1 MARSWI
7 SRSLQRDKYLSGGV
21 AGEGRGIIA
30 SAGSQ
35 DYAEIDT
42 KPRSG
47 SESGGYVSAGAADV
61 GDANQRLSD
70 NAGHTP
76 THIHRV
82 TVESSA
88 NPSQFSRRLFFSL
101 PLMLSPLLARDADA
115 ATKVSSARV
124 WPANEYT
131 RVTFESPTALKVQ
144 HFFVKDPERLVIDIE
159 NVELGPALKEL
170 AARVG
175 ANDPYIQ
182 SVRVGINRT
191 NVIRVVLDLRTE
203 VKPQVFAVPPAGE
216 FGHRL
221 MLDIYPAKPSDPML
235 ALLNN
240 DVADF
245 GKGNQHGQPND
256 APLDALP
263 TESPAKIASRPRQ
276 DGLALPPEQNKKLA
290 DSTAPAKGGS
300 STSAGDSSIDK
311 LPPEKSTK
319 SPSIA
324 SGKKQP
330 RPIIVVIDPGHGGED
345 PGAIGRR
352 GTREKDI
359 VLVIAKLLR
368 ARLHDD
374 AGFRIALTRDADFFV
389 PLEQRVQRAR
399 RLRADLFVS
408 VHADAFIHP
417 QANGSSVFAL
427 SERGATSTAAK
438 WLANRENEAD
448 LIGGVNLNVKDGFLA
463 RTLLDLSQTAQIN
476 DSLKLGKLVLSELG
490 EVNRLHKGS
499 VEQAGFA
506 VLKAPDIPSIL
517 IETAFISNPDEE
529 KKLRDPS
536 YQNKMAEAISD
547 GIKRYFAKNPPIARA

>member
-1 MARSWI
+1 M
-7 SRSLQRDKYLSGGV
+7 
-21 AGEGRGIIA
+21 
-30 SAGSQ
+30 
-35 DYAEIDT
+35 
-42 KPRSG
+42 
-47 SESGGYVSAGAADV
+47 
-61 GDANQRLSD
+61 
-70 NAGHTP
+70 
-76 THIHRV
+76 
-82 TVESSA
+82 
-88 NPSQFSRRLFFSL
+88 
-101 PLMLSPLLARDADA
+101 SPLLARDADA
-115 ATKVSSARV
+115 ATKVTSARV

-170 AARVG
+170 AAKIG
-175 ANDPYIQ
+175 SNDPYIQ

-191 NVIRVVLDLRTE
+191 NVIRVVMDLRAE

-235 ALLNN
+235 ALLND

-245 GKGNQHGQPND
+245 GRGNRTGSLSNAAALD
-256 APLDALP
+256 SAPAGGP
-263 TESPAKIASRPRQ
+263 TISASRPRK
-276 DGLALPPEQNKKLA
+276 DGPVPPPEQNKKLA
-290 DSTAPAKGGS
+290 DSTAPAKGEGS
-300 STSAGDSSIDK
+300 IGAGGSGVDKTPQALSS
-311 LPPEKSTK
+311 K

-324 SGKKQP
+324 NGRRQT
-330 RPIIVVIDPGHGGED
+330 RAIVVVLDPGHGGED

-359 VLVIAKLLR
+359 VLVIARLLKGK
-368 ARLHDD
+368 LHDD
-374 AGFRIALTRDADFFV
+374 ASYRIALTRDADFFV

-408 VHADAFIHP
+408 LHADAFIHP
-417 QANGSSVFAL
+417 EANGSSVFAL

-448 LIGGVNLNVKDGFLA
+448 LIGGVNLQMKDGFLA

-490 EVNRLHKGS
+490 EVNRLHKTN

-517 IETAFISNPDEE
+517 VETAFISNPDEE
-529 KKLRDPS
+529 RKLRDAA
-536 YQNKMAEAISD
+536 YQNKMASAIAD
-547 GIKRYFAKNPPIARA
+547 GIRRYFAKNPPLARA